1 MQMGNKVITNKTSQL
16 LYLVSKVKIWQ
27 VLLASRTSRPVAEI
41 FFVSLVGV
49 MTEVGQF
56 GTDLLAERTI
66 QEAILLHFSLLD

>member
-27 VLLASRTSRPVAEI
+27 VLLASRTSRPVAEVL
-41 FFVSLVGV
+41 FMSLVSV
-49 MTEVGQF
+49 MTKVGQF
-56 GTDLLAERTI
+56 GKDFLAERTI

>member
-27 VLLASRTSRPVAEI
+27 VLLASRTSGPVGEVL
-41 FFVSLVGV
+41 FVSLVCV
-49 MTEVGQF
+49 MTKVGQF
-56 GTDLLAERTI
+56 GKDLLAERTI